1 MEKGALAPV
10 ESHSQA
16 VPHDSHYLA
25 SNMNEDYEGKPTEEE
40 LKTLRRVSSNVPTI
54 AYLICFVEFC
64 ERASYYGVQP
74 LISNYVNRPMP
85 EGGNGFGAPP
95 VGTQLTAGALGMG
108 TQISNAVSQSFSL
121 LAYALPLV
129 FGYLADT
136 RTGRFNMIVWG
147 IGVFGVAHVLMV
159 AAGAPALLANGTA
172 QAPYFISLYV
182 LAIGAGKLEPNG
194 FTPPPL
200 KKDISG

>member
-1 MEKGALAPV
+1 V
-10 ESHSQA
+10 E
-16 VPHDSHYLA
+16 HDHAYA
-25 SNMNEDYEGKPTEEE
+25 AGTMDEDYEGKPTEEE
-40 LKTLRRVSSNVPTI
+40 LKTLRRVSSNVPVI

-85 EGGNGFGAPP
+85 AGGNGYGAPP
-95 VGTQLTAGALGMG
+95 VGTQQTAGALGMG
-108 TQISNAVSQSFSL
+108 PVVSNAVSQSFSM

-136 RTGRFNMIVWG
+136 RTGRFNMIIWG

-172 QAPYFISLYV
+172 QAPYFISVYILS
-182 LAIGAGKLEPNG
+182 IGAGKLSTTLCPYHKSYV
-194 FTPPPL
+194 PL
-200 KKDISG
+200 TVAQ